1 MAPVNF
7 YKLPAAQYN
16 AEIHGNSIF
25 QASDTGQTWIF
36 GEQVNAGILYID
48 ESDEGGFGI
57 DTKYAFYSK
66 KLLDGGYFSYSDT
79 GHLGSIQVLLDAMKE
94 GKVIV
99 YNVTEDADQSSG
111 INPNRMYIGLY
122 DQNYLFLIS
131 YSVNNNGNGI
141 IRTHQLTITPSDSN
155 LGVNIDVTTRPDRFV
170 YTNADTI
177 PMGETSGEYYI
188 ETDSIKDCINKI
200 FQELKGTT
208 ESLENHKND
217 QDKKHIP
224 EGGHEKQI
232 LSWKASGEA
241 KWEDLANVFTGL
253 EEILAYGVQWDTTV
267 GNPELTRVGNM
278 SLHKT
283 LPIQSQ
289 LKGCIAQGD
298 QIMYWLD
305 EEDWRWRKDPIT
317 QQVTLAIADTTYT
330 ITADIFS
337 DKRFEK
343 QWIKINDVAC
353 QISSIATD
361 TNTATLVTNDDL
373 TGLSLEAGNID
384 IELGAV
390 LNGYDGT
397 VRIYVPY
404 FYIKSYSEG
413 NIRKVYISTVQ
424 IDNTWTMQHEILVDA
439 YRCTVLNTVPEDMG
453 YLSTLPVNSAISVV
467 NTESYCRGGG
477 NRSANDTYLET
488 DPFRTDLGKPRTS
501 TTRANMR
508 TYARNTTSELLSYEQ
523 YKNIFYWLWVIEY
536 ANFNSQATFN
546 DALTSEGYRQGGM
559 GNGITTVNGNYWN
572 YYNGYYPLTPCGYGN
587 QLGNRTGLVDM
598 QVTMPTTSGGDPTQV
613 YNLKMP
619 RWRGFDNPFGDI
631 WTNLD
636 GILIDTPLTGA
647 SDTGVLPTC
656 YIITDP
662 ANYTDTLEGI
672 EEKADR
678 IYSQPHS
685 EGYIKEWH
693 LGSAADMVPQST
705 GRNTTQFKCD
715 YYWVNYDDTPETL
728 WVGGRA
734 GHGSRAGLGYFDSSN
749 LVSNAAA
756 GVGFRSASAFVSA
769 EQQQD

>member
-1 MAPVNF
+1 MAQIN
-7 YKLPAAQYN
+7 
-16 AEIHGNSIF
+16 
-25 QASDTGQTWIF
+25 
-36 GEQVNAGILYID
+36 EQ
-48 ESDEGGFGI
+48 F
-57 DTKYAFYSK
+57 
-66 KLLDGGYFSYSDT
+66 
-79 GHLGSIQVLLDAMKE
+79 IQVKTKANFESQLEDGQVKDTSIAFIEDTDQIWAK
-94 GKVIV
+94 GK
-99 YNVTEDADQSSG
+99 Y
-111 INPNRMYIGLY
+111 
-122 DQNYLFLIS
+122 
-131 YSVNNNGNGI
+131 YSAV
-141 IRTHQLTITPSDSN
+141 P
-155 LGVNIDVTTRPDRFV
+155 
-170 YTNADTI
+170 
-177 PMGETSGEYYI
+177 
-188 ETDSIKDCINKI
+188 KD
-200 FQELKGTT
+200 
-208 ESLENHKND
+208 
-217 QDKKHIP
+217 
-224 EGGHEKQI
+224 GHEKQI

-267 GNPELTRVGNM
+267 GNPELTRIGNM

-305 EEDWRWRKDPIT
+305 EEDWRWRKNPIT
-317 QQVTLAIADTTYT
+317 QQVTLAVTDTTYT

-413 NIRKVYISTVQ
+413 NTRKVYISTVQ
-424 IDNTWTMQHEILVDA
+424 IDSTWTMQHEILVDA

-477 NRSANDTYLET
+477 NRSVNDTYLET
-488 DPFRTDLGKPRTS
+488 DPFRTDLGKPRTN

-559 GNGITTVNGNYWN
+559 GDGITTVNENYWS

-598 QVTMPTTSGGDPTQV
+598 QVTMPTTSGGNPTQV

-705 GRNTTQFKCD
+705 GGNTTQFKCD

-728 WVGGRA
+728 LVGGSA
-734 GHGSRAGLGYFDSSN
+734 YYGSMAGLGNF
-749 LVSNAAA
+749 VSADPVSCTYAD
-756 GVGFRSASAFVSA
+756 VGFRSASAFVSA

>member
-1 MAPVNF
+1 MTGLINF

-188 ETDSIKDCINKI
+188 ETDSVKDCINKI

-253 EEILAYGVQWDTTV
+253 EEILAYGVEWDITV
-267 GNPELTRVGNM
+267 ADPVLTRIGNM
-278 SLHKT
+278 QLHKT
-283 LPIQSQ
+283 LPIQSAF
-289 LKGCIAQGD
+289 KGCIYANGEVQ
-298 QIMYWLD
+298 YYLD
-305 EEDWRWRKDPIT
+305 PDDWSK
-317 QQVTLAIADTTYT
+317 
-330 ITADIFS
+330 
-337 DKRFEK
+337 KE
-343 QWIKINDVAC
+343 
-353 QISSIATD
+353 
-361 TNTATLVTNDDL
+361 
-373 TGLSLEAGNID
+373 
-384 IELGAV
+384 
-390 LNGYDGT
+390 DGT
-397 VRIYVPY
+397 GSVRNGEDGIVCVEIPE
-404 FYIKSYSEG
+404 FYYKSEVDG
-413 NIRKVYISTVQ
+413 NKGRMWVSTIQ
-424 IDNTWTMQHEILVDA
+424 IDSTWHKQEALYVDA
-439 YRCTVLNTVPEDMG
+439 YRATMVRDNSSLSSASGYLTSFTNNDIVSIVNTDTAFRG
-453 YLSTLPVNSAISVV
+453 GTNSTTYDTYLST
-467 NTESYCRGGG
+467 
-477 NRSANDTYLET
+477 DQ
-488 DPFRTDLGKPRTS
+488 FRTLLGKPVTNQGRT
-501 TTRANMR
+501 NMR
-508 TYARNTTSELLSYEQ
+508 NYMGNAIDSNQRLMSYEE
-523 YKNIFYWLWVIEY
+523 YKNIFYWLYVIEY
-536 ANFNSQATFN
+536 ANFNSQAAYN
-546 DALTSEGYRQGGM
+546 AELTSEGYHQGGLGEGLTT
-559 GNGITTVNGNYWN
+559 GNWNNWTSYNGNN
-572 YYNGYYPLTPCGYGN
+572 PITPCGYGDD
-587 QLGNRTGLVDM
+587 LGNRTGIKDITVDM
-598 QVTMPTTSGGDPTQV
+598 NGSITFH
-613 YNLKMP
+613 MP

-647 SDTGVLPTC
+647 GDSGVTPTC
-656 YIITDP
+656 YIITNP
-662 ANYTDTLEGI
+662 NNYTDSLDSVEDV
-672 EEKADR
+672 ADR
-678 IYSQPHS
+678 IYTLPHNK
-685 EGYIKEWH
+685 GYIKRQHTNQNGDIAVAE
-693 LGSAADMVPQST
+693 LGGSA
-705 GRNTTQFKCD
+705 TTYICD
-715 YYWVNYDDTPETL
+715 YYYVNYDDTPETL
-728 WVGGRA
+728 LVGGSLVS
-734 GHGSRAGLGYFDSSN
+734 GSSAGLGDFYCGNRVANTNTD
-749 LVSNAAA
+749 
-756 GVGFRSASAFVSA
+756 VGFRTVRPKN
-769 EQQQD
+769 

>member
-1 MAPVNF
+1 MATIN
-7 YKLPAAQYN
+7 
-16 AEIHGNSIF
+16 
-25 QASDTGQTWIF
+25 
-36 GEQVNAGILYID
+36 EQ
-48 ESDEGGFGI
+48 F
-57 DTKYAFYSK
+57 
-66 KLLDGGYFSYSDT
+66 
-79 GHLGSIQVLLDAMKE
+79 IQVKTKANFEPRLSAGD
-94 GKVIV
+94 
-99 YNVTEDADQSSG
+99 
-111 INPNRMYIGLY
+111 
-122 DQNYLFLIS
+122 
-131 YSVNNNGNGI
+131 
-141 IRTHQLTITPSDSN
+141 
-155 LGVNIDVTTRPDRFV
+155 
-170 YTNADTI
+170 
-177 PMGETSGEYYI
+177 
-188 ETDSIKDCINKI
+188 IKDTSIAFI
-200 FQELKGTT
+200 EDT
-208 ESLENHKND
+208 D
-217 QDKKHIP
+217 QIWARGKYYSAVPKD
-224 EGGHEKQI
+224 GHEKQI

-267 GNPELTRVGNM
+267 GNPELTRIGNM

-413 NIRKVYISTVQ
+413 NTRKVYISTVQ
-424 IDNTWTMQHEILVDA
+424 IDSTWTMQHEILVDA

-705 GRNTTQFKCD
+705 GGNTTQFKCD
-715 YYWVNYDDTPETL
+715 YYWVNYDDTPEGL

-734 GHGSRAGLGYFDSSN
+734 AYGSGAGLGTFYSHFH
-749 LVSNAAA
+749 VSYSYSD
-756 GVGFRSASAFVSA
+756 VGFRSASAFLSA